1 MFNLQIIIE
10 KNKEINKTQRLFD
23 KQTKFEQSE
32 RRNKMGNFSTGL
44 ILGALLG
51 VGLAM
56 MDKKDVK
63 KAKKMMRGMH
73 M

>member
-10 KNKEINKTQRLFD
+10 KNKEINKAQRLFD
-23 KQTKFEQSE
+23 KQTKFERSE

>member
-1 MFNLQIIIE
+1 
-10 KNKEINKTQRLFD
+10 
-23 KQTKFEQSE
+23 
-32 RRNKMGNFSTGL
+32 MGNFSTGL

-63 KAKKMMRGMH
+63 KAKKMMRNMH

>member
-23 KQTKFEQSE
+23 KQTKFERSE

>member
-1 MFNLQIIIE
+1 MFNLQIIKE
-10 KNKEINKTQRLFD
+10 KNSEINKTQARFD
-23 KQTKFEQSE
+23 IQTKFEENE

-44 ILGALLG
+44 LLGALLG

>member
-23 KQTKFEQSE
+23 KQTKFERNE